1 MRIKLTLIPLERETL
16 LPINYQY
23 PLSAAIYKILSS
35 ASPEYSSWLHE
46 VGYTSPDGR
55 PMKLFVFSRL
65 HIPGVE
71 QRGSTLI
78 AKDFVPCTLFVSSPI
93 LEGFMGNLVV
103 GLFERQEIAIG
114 SRYTV
119 GRFRVGS
126 VETLP
131 PPQFQGGP
139 EGTLSARFRCLSP
152 IVVSTMEEYKG
163 KLSVHYLRP
172 GDGRMGEAIGRNLLG
187 KFEIV
192 DRKKPKDESL
202 EFRLDEEYIE
212 RRGGPEKITKLIW
225 IREGDG
231 ERETRVKA
239 FIAPFELSGSIEL
252 IRIAY
257 ECGIGE
263 KNSLGF
269 GMIEEV

>member
-1 MRIKLTLIPLERETL
+1 MRIKLTLTPLERETL

-23 PLSAAIYKILSS
+23 PLSGAIYKVLFN
-35 ASPEYSSWLHE
+35 ASPEYASWLHNG
-46 VGYTSPDGR
+46 GYTSPDGR

-71 QRGSTLI
+71 QRGITLV
-78 AKDFVPCTLFVSSPI
+78 AKDFVQCTLFVSSPI
-93 LEGFMGNLVV
+93 LEDFVGNFVV
-103 GLFERQEIAIG
+103 GLFERQEMAIG
-114 SRYTV
+114 NKYAV

-131 PPQFQGGP
+131 SPQFQGGP
-139 EGTLSARFRCLSP
+139 EGALSAKFRCLSP

-163 KLSVHYLRP
+163 KLSVYYLRP
-172 GDGRMGEAIGRNLLG
+172 GDSRMGEAIRRNLLG

-192 DRKKPKDESL
+192 GRKRPKDESL
-202 EFRLDEEYIE
+202 EFKLDEEYIE
-212 RRGGPEKITKLIW
+212 RRGGPEKTTKLIW

-231 ERETRVKA
+231 ERETKVKA
-239 FIAPFELSGSIEL
+239 FIAPFELAGSVEL
-252 IRIAY
+252 IKIAY